1 MTRYLVD
8 TTSLIDFSKGAE
20 PQTSRLLTM
29 LNDPAHEV
37 GVCDVVVAEFFAG
50 VAPADRPPWQR
61 FFATLAYWDIPLA
74 AAVTA
79 GEDCYYFA
87 RQGQAIA
94 TADALIAAAARTHA
108 AILITVNPKDYP
120 TTDIT
125 LLSLR

>member
-20 PQTSRLLTM
+20 PQTSRLLAL
-29 LNDPAHEV
+29 LNDPAHDV

-50 VAPADRPPWQR
+50 VGPADRPAWQR

-74 AAVTA
+74 AAVEA
-79 GEDCYYFA
+79 GEDRYASA

-94 TADALIAAAARTHA
+94 TADALIATAARTHGA
-108 AILITVNPKDYP
+108 VLITENPKDYP
-120 TTDIT
+120 MTDVT